1 MKNTK
6 ITMLALAGAFLFAS
20 CGETKKENEVEDGA
34 MPMQNEMHMSE
45 TDEHDM
51 GDVDGM
57 HEMAG
62 NLDDGQ
68 TREVNFSD
76 DRIAGVYGHYT
87 HIKTA
92 LVNTNAEEAQNGGE
106 MLVEALDGVE
116 NNTEA
121 LQAAQTIAN
130 SEDVNEQR
138 TAFLDLSAAMEE
150 LLTGAIASGEIYKQ
164 YCPMA
169 FDGQGGAWLSS
180 SEEIRNPYYGDK
192 MLKCGSVRET
202 IQ

>member
-6 ITMLALAGAFLFAS
+6 MTMFALAGAFMLAS
-20 CGETKKENEVEDGA
+20 CGETKKDDTTEEAG
-34 MPMQNEMHMSE
+34 MPMQNEMHQE
-45 TDEHDM
+45 DHDM
-51 GDVDGM
+51 DNM
-57 HEMAG
+57 TG

-68 TREVNFSD
+68 AREVNFSD

-87 HIKTA
+87 HVKTA
-92 LVNTNAEEAQNGGE
+92 LVNTDAGEAQNGGE

-130 SEDVNEQR
+130 SEDVNAQR
-138 TAFLDLSAAMEE
+138 TAFLDLSTAMEG
-150 LLTGAIASGEIYKQ
+150 LVDGAIESGEIYKQ

-169 FDGQGGAWLSS
+169 FDGAGGAWLSS

-192 MLKCGSVRET
+192 MLKCGSVRDT
-202 IQ
+202 IN

>member
-1 MKNTK
+1 M
-6 ITMLALAGAFLFAS
+6 TMLALAGAFMLAS
-20 CGETKKENEVEDGA
+20 CGETKKENTTEETG
-34 MPMQNEMHMSE
+34 MPMQNEMHQE
-45 TDEHDM
+45 EAGEHDM
-51 GDVDGM
+51 ENM
-57 HEMAG
+57 SG

-68 TREVNFSD
+68 NREVNFND

-87 HIKTA
+87 HVKTA
-92 LVNTNAEEAQNGGE
+92 LVNTNSEEAQNGGE
-106 MLVEALDGVE
+106 MLVEALDGIE

-121 LQAAQTIAN
+121 LKAAQTIAN

-138 TAFLDLSAAMEE
+138 TAFLDLSAAMEN
-150 LLTGAIASGEIYKQ
+150 LLSGAVASGEIYKQ

-169 FDGQGGAWLSS
+169 FDGKGGAWLSS

-202 IQ
+202 IK